1 MNPATNTD
9 FYKTGH
15 IFQYPEG
22 TEKVYSN
29 WTARS
34 AKNFKDFQGQF
45 DDKVVF
51 FGLQAALIK
60 LQKEWEEKFFSL
72 PVDVAVAK
80 YNRRM
85 RTSIGPIDTKHIEA
99 LWNLGFLPI
108 KVKALPEGSRVNL
121 RVPMFTVVNT
131 HSEFGWLTNYLETYL
146 SSEVWKTCTNA
157 TIAFEYRKLFD
168 KYAQIT
174 GTPRE
179 FVQFQGHDFSMRGM
193 DGTESAGRSGAAHLL
208 SFVGTDTIPAIDFL
222 EDFYFANAEQEL
234 IGTSVPATEHSTMSA
249 GGEVDEAATFKR
261 LITEVYPSG
270 IISIVSDTWDLWG
283 VLTVIAPS
291 LKEEILNRGRDAF
304 GMSKVVFRPDSGDPV
319 KIIVGDCSAEPGTPE
334 FKGAVQLLWE
344 NFGGTFTDN
353 GFKQV
358 NEHVGLI
365 YGDSITPARARAI
378 LEGLANK
385 GFASGNIVFGIG
397 SYTYQMNTRDT
408 FGFAMKATYAV
419 VNGVGRELFKNPKTD
434 SGMKK
439 SAKGLLRVELEDGE
453 FVLYDQQT
461 ELEETLGVLETVFL
475 NGKLVKQ
482 TSLAEVRKNLLG

>member
-60 LQKEWEEKFFSL
+60 LQKDWEEKFFSL

-234 IGTSVPATEHSTMSA
+234 IGTSVPATEHSVASA
-249 GGEVDEAATFKR
+249 W
-261 LITEVYPSG
+261 IIG
-270 IISIVSDTWDLWG
+270 IEN
-283 VLTVIAPS
+283 A
-291 LKEEILNRGRDAF
+291 LKETGEWNGHR
-304 GMSKVVFRPDSGDPV
+304 
-319 KIIVGDCSAEPGTPE
+319 
-334 FKGAVQLLWE
+334 VQ
-344 NFGGTFTDN
+344 D
-353 GFKQV
+353 
-358 NEHVGLI
+358 
-365 YGDSITPARARAI
+365 IT
-378 LEGLANK
+378 
-385 GFASGNIVFGIG
+385 
-397 SYTYQMNTRDT
+397 
-408 FGFAMKATYAV
+408 
-419 VNGVGRELFKNPKTD
+419 
-434 SGMKK
+434 
-439 SAKGLLRVELEDGE
+439 
-453 FVLYDQQT
+453 
-461 ELEETLGVLETVFL
+461 
-475 NGKLVKQ
+475 
-482 TSLAEVRKNLLG
+482 